1 MGFHKA
7 ERRKAKLRLALC
19 GVSGSGKTYS
29 ALMIAQGIG
38 GKIAMIDTENG
49 SGELY
54 ADVCDYDVCQ
64 VTAPYTPEK
73 YIAAIHEAEAGGY
86 NVIIVDSLSHAWAG
100 EGGLLDKHDAISK
113 ASRSGNS
120 YAAWREIT
128 PLHNK
133 LVDTI
138 LQSPCHIIASMRT
151 KTAYEIQDEN
161 GKKAPKKVGMA
172 PVQRDGME
180 YEFTVVMDLSVESH
194 IATASKDRTGI
205 FDGQY
210 FKPTV
215 ETGSQLLGW
224 LESGSGDWVPP
235 KPAER
240 QHEAATASI
249 NKSSRVNHGMAI
261 YASVARAFK
270 LDAPEAS
277 QDEIREDSYKFISE
291 SIGREICNQDDLKS
305 LTPGEI
311 ETVTTGL
318 KLITSKAKTGTD
330 N

>member
-7 ERRKAKLRLALC
+7 ERKKAKLRLALC

-29 ALMIAQGIG
+29 ALLMAQGLG

-54 ADVCDYDVCQ
+54 ANLCEYDVCQ

-73 YIAAIHEAEAGGY
+73 YIASIKEAEKAGY
-86 NVIIVDSLSHAWAG
+86 DVIIIDSLSHAWAG

-138 LQSPCHIIASMRT
+138 LQSPCHIIASMRS
-151 KTAYEIQDEN
+151 KTAYEVVDDGS
-161 GKKAPKKVGMA
+161 GKKAPKKIGMA

-180 YEFTVVMDLSVESH
+180 YEFTVVMDLAVESH
-194 IATASKDRTGI
+194 IATASKDRTGL

-210 FKPTV
+210 FKPTI
-215 ETGSQLLGW
+215 ETGKQLLSW
-224 LESGSGDWVPP
+224 LDAGNGEWQPP
-235 KPAER
+235 AKEKPAADKPQPASDGRSAYSAVITALRAACPDLAKRENVE
-240 QHEAATASI
+240 QLKAEAYLLLS
-249 NKSSRVNHGMAI
+249 
-261 YASVARAFK
+261 
-270 LDAPEAS
+270 D
-277 QDEIREDSYKFISE
+277 
-291 SIGREICNQDDLKS
+291 
-305 LTPGEI
+305 
-311 ETVTTGL
+311 VTG
-318 KLITSKAKTGTD
+318 KLITGPGTLGELNAEDVAAVSAEIPNIPARMNAKAD
-330 N
+330 

>member
-7 ERRKAKLRLALC
+7 ERKKAKLRLALC

-29 ALMIAQGIG
+29 ALLIAQGLG

-54 ADVCDYDVCQ
+54 ANLCEYDVCQ
-64 VTAPYTPEK
+64 ITAPYTPEK
-73 YIAAIHEAEAGGY
+73 YIASIKEAEKAGY
-86 NVIIVDSLSHAWAG
+86 DVIIIDSLSHAWAG

-138 LQSPCHIIASMRT
+138 LQSPCHIIASMRS
-151 KTAYEIQDEN
+151 KTAYEVVDDGS
-161 GKKAPKKVGMA
+161 GKKAPKKIGMA

-180 YEFTVVMDLSVESH
+180 YEFTVVMDLAVESH
-194 IATASKDRTGI
+194 IATSSKDRTGL

-210 FKPTV
+210 FKPTI
-215 ETGSQLLGW
+215 ETGKQLLSW
-224 LESGSGDWVPP
+224 LDAGNGEWQPP
-235 KPAER
+235 AKEKPAADKPQPASDGRSAYSAVITALRAACPDLAKPENVE
-240 QHEAATASI
+240 QLKAEAYQLLAEVTGKQITGPGTLGELNAED
-249 NKSSRVNHGMAI
+249 
-261 YASVARAFK
+261 VAAVS
-270 LDAPEAS
+270 A
-277 QDEIREDSYKFISE
+277 EIPNIPARM
-291 SIGREICNQDDLKS
+291 NA
-305 LTPGEI
+305 
-311 ETVTTGL
+311 
-318 KLITSKAKTGTD
+318 KAD
-330 N
+330 